1 MQPAR
6 EPAIPADEPGAPGG
20 RQPHD
25 GFLSGIRVI
34 EVADELGEYCGKLLA
49 GLGAEVIKVEP
60 PGGERTRTYGP
71 FADDEPGPDRSLYF
85 WHYNYGKRSVVI
97 DLDDPLGLTQF
108 RQLLASADVLL
119 DTRPADRSPDMG
131 LDAATVRAAWPD
143 LIHARISPSGATT
156 RSWSSRA

>member
-6 EPAIPADEPGAPGG
+6 EPAIPADEFGAPGG

-25 GFLSGIRVI
+25 GFLTGIRVI
-34 EVADELGEYCGKLLA
+34 ELADELGEYCGKLLA

-60 PGGERTRTYGP
+60 RGGERTRTYGP

-97 DLDDPLGLTQF
+97 DLDDAPGLTQF
-108 RQLLASADVLL
+108 RRLLASADVLL
-119 DTRPADRSPDMG
+119 DARPADWLPDMG

-143 LIHARISPSGATT
+143 LSKR
-156 RSWSSRA
+156 

>member
-1 MQPAR
+1 MQPLT
-6 EPAIPADEPGAPGG
+6 EPAEREAG
-20 RQPHD
+20 D
-25 GFLSGIRVI
+25 GFLIGIRVI

-97 DLDDPLGLTQF
+97 DLDDALGLTQF

-119 DTRPADRSPDMG
+119 DTRPAD
-131 LDAATVRAAWPD
+131 
-143 LIHARISPSGATT
+143 
-156 RSWSSRA
+156 